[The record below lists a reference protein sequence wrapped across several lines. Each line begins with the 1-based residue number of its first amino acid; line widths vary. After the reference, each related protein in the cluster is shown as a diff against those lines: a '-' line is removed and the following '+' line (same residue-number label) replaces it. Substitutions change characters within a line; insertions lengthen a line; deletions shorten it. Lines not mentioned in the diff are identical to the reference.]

1 MSGLDAVAIIILLLL
16 PILGIAVFVILGSW
30 PGRVATRRGHEY
42 ADAII
47 VGGWVTLVLGAV
59 FWPLVLMWAYA
70 GGSEPKNPTGIDNTT
85 TTGN

>member
-16 PILGIAVFVILGSW
+16 PLLGIAAFVFLGGW

-42 ADAII
+42 ADAIT

-70 GGSEPKNPTGIDNTT
+70 GGSEPESPTDSDDIT